1 MPADQEVINFIRAS
15 FRSIWSMELLLL
27 LKSDPEKCWSQDE
40 LVTRLRGSDS
50 VVAQGIESLVA
61 GGLVALSDNEEACY
75 APASEDIRRLSSA
88 SEDLYRRKP
97 DAVRRIIVLSSSDQ
111 LSAFADAFRLKGE

>member
-1 MPADQEVINFIRAS
+1 
-15 FRSIWSMELLLL
+15 MELLLL
-27 LKSDPEKCWSQDE
+27 LKSDPEKCWSQHE

-50 VVAQGIESLVA
+50 VVAQGIGSLVA
-61 GGLVALSDNEEACY
+61 GGLVALNDNGEACY
-75 APASEDIRRLSSA
+75 APASQDIRRLSNA

>member
-1 MPADQEVINFIRAS
+1 MPANQELINFIRAS

-27 LKSDPEKCWSQDE
+27 LKSDPEKCWSRNE

-50 VVAQGIESLVA
+50 VVAQGIESLIA
-61 GGLVALSDNEEACY
+61 GGLVALNDNNDACY
-75 APASEDIRRLSSA
+75 APASEDIRRLSEA

-97 DAVRRIIVLSSSDQ
+97 DAVRRIIVLSSSEQ